1 MSTERRHAADGLFV
15 LGLVGPAGSGK
26 STVAR
31 ALVEDGARLLDA
43 DRIGHAVTEEDA
55 VVRDALRAEYGADVY
70 DPAGRLDRARVAAVV
85 FRDRAARARLDALVH
100 PRILERMRAQLE
112 IWKREG
118 FRGVVVVD
126 AALMLDWGF
135 ERECDA
141 VIAVSAPE
149 DAALARL
156 AASRGW
162 SLEEG
167 RARRAAQRAPNAFA
181 DAADAVLDNSRDPE
195 TLAREA
201 RRVVARLRD
210 AAERRST
217 RL

>member
-1 MSTERRHAADGLFV
+1 MPTCTIP
-15 LGLVGPAGSGK
+15 LGAS
-26 STVAR
+26 
-31 ALVEDGARLLDA
+31 
-43 DRIGHAVTEEDA
+43 I
-55 VVRDALRAEYGADVY
+55 
-70 DPAGRLDRARVAAVV
+70 ARVSRPSCSATVP
-85 FRDRAARARLDALVH
+85 RARLDALVH

-217 RL
+217 QL